1 MYNCFRILRRIMK
14 QVKCPSCASNNS
26 VDSNSKKITCPYC
39 NTTYIFEDEI
49 QEKNNSSNTPSI
61 VNNYYTI
68 QQTPQ
73 TNPQQNDKITKVPK
87 TKRPKINIFLLA
99 LGLMFY
105 VFPGI
110 LYFIYVKVKQ
120 KEWDDK
126 YTY

>member
-1 MYNCFRILRRIMK
+1 MK
-14 QVKCPSCASNNS
+14 QVKCPSCGSNNS

-39 NTTYIFEDEI
+39 NTTYTFEDEI
-49 QEKNNSSNTPSI
+49 QEKNNLSNTPSV

-68 QQTPQ
+68 QQTLEPIH
-73 TNPQQNDKITKVPK
+73 NKIDNAVKVPK
-87 TKRPKINIFLLA
+87 TKRPKLNIFLLA
-99 LGLMFY
+99 LGLVFY